1 MNSKLIGGI
10 LLVVGTSIGGGM
22 LALPIAG
29 AAGGFIY
36 SSILLLFCWL
46 AMTFAAFLILEI
58 NLWLPK
64 NSNIISMAKKTL
76 GNTGAIITWIT
87 YLLLLY
93 SLLSA
98 YISGG
103 GDILHGLLLAAGVN
117 SASSLDACL
126 FVLILGFVVYK
137 GVQSVDYVNRGL
149 MFTKLG
155 ALLLLII
162 LMTPFIQVPDLSSGK
177 AHLLLGSVMVMITS
191 FGFAT
196 IVPSLRSYFHS
207 DVTKLRRVIFIGSL
221 IPLICYII
229 WDLAIMGTLPIAGPK
244 GLVQMMTSGHSTTD
258 LTTALSVTL
267 HSHTVTAITRLFTSI
282 CMATSFLG
290 VSLGLSDFLADG
302 FNMEKKGINAVTIY
316 GVTFLPPLAFVMYFH
331 NAFIGG
337 LNYAGI
343 CCVILLMLLPALMIW
358 QGRYKLKIAQGYEV
372 VGGKVGIIILMI
384 VSILLLIL
392 SVQQTFASLLSSL

>member
-29 AAGGFIY
+29 AGGGFLY
-36 SSILLLFCWL
+36 SSLLLLFCWM
-46 AMTFAAFLILEI
+46 AMTFAAFLILEV
-58 NLWLPK
+58 NLWLPQ
-64 NSNIISMAKKTL
+64 NSNIISMAKTTL
-76 GNTGAIITWIT
+76 GTGGAIVAWIS

-98 YISGG
+98 YIAGG
-103 GDILHGLLLAAGVN
+103 SDILHGLLLIIKIN
-117 SASSLDACL
+117 SSVSLDACV
-126 FVLILGFVVYK
+126 FVLVLGFIVFK

-149 MFTKLG
+149 MFTKLA
-155 ALLLLII
+155 ALLILVVLL
-162 LMTPFIQVPDLSSGK
+162 TPFIQIPDLSSGK
-177 AHLLLGSVMVMITS
+177 AHMLLGSVMVMITS
-191 FGFAT
+191 FGFAS

-207 DVTKLRRVIFIGSL
+207 DVAKLRKVILIGSL

-229 WDLAIMGTLPIAGPK
+229 WDLAIMGTLPSGGK
-244 GLVQMMTSGHSTTD
+244 NGLIQMMQSGHSTTD
-258 LTTALSVTL
+258 LTNALAEYL
-267 HSHTVTAITRLFTSI
+267 HSNAVTQITRLFTSI

-302 FNMEKKGINAVTIY
+302 FNMEKKGANAFTIY
-316 GVTFLPPLAFVMYFH
+316 GVTFLPPLAFVLYFH

-343 CCVILLMLLPALMIW
+343 CCVVLLMLLPALMTW
-358 QGRYKLKIAQGYEV
+358 QGRYQRQVAHGYQV
-372 VGGKVGIIILMI
+372 AGGKFAV
-384 VSILLLIL
+384 ILLAIISLGMLTL
-392 SVQQTFASLLSSL
+392 SVTQTVLGLLK

>member
-29 AAGGFIY
+29 AGGGFLY
-36 SSILLLFCWL
+36 SSLLLLFCWM
-46 AMTFAAFLILEI
+46 AMTFAAFLILEV
-58 NLWLPK
+58 NLWLPQ

-76 GNTGAIITWIT
+76 GTSGAIVAWIS

-98 YISGG
+98 YIAGG
-103 GDILHGLLLAAGVN
+103 SDILHGLLLVMKIN
-117 SASSLDACL
+117 SNMSLDACI
-126 FVLILGFVVYK
+126 FVLVLGFIVYK

-149 MFTKLG
+149 MFTKLS
-155 ALLLLII
+155 AFLILFI
-162 LMTPFIQVPDLSSGK
+162 LITPFIQIPDLSSGK
-177 AHLLLGSVMVMITS
+177 AHMLLGSVMVMVTS
-191 FGFAT
+191 FGFAS
-196 IVPSLRSYFHS
+196 IVPSLRSYFQS
-207 DVTKLRRVIFIGSL
+207 DVRKLRKVVLIGSL

-229 WDLAIMGTLPIAGPK
+229 WDLAIMGTLPSGGNN
-244 GLVQMMTSGHSTTD
+244 GLIQMMQSGHSTTD
-258 LTTALSVTL
+258 LTNALAEYL
-267 HSHTVTAITRLFTSI
+267 HSNAVTQITRLFTSI

-302 FNMEKKGINAVTIY
+302 FNMEKMGINAFTIY
-316 GVTFLPPLAFVMYFH
+316 GVTFLPPLAFVLYFH

-343 CCVILLMLLPALMIW
+343 CCVVLLMLLPALMTW
-358 QGRYKLKIAQGYEV
+358 QGRYRRHVAHGYQV
-372 VGGKVGIIILMI
+372 AGGKISIILLTI
-384 VSILLLIL
+384 ISIGLLIL
-392 SVQQTFASLLSSL
+392 SVQQTITGLYK

>member
-29 AAGGFIY
+29 AGGGFLY
-36 SSILLLFCWL
+36 SSILLFFCWM
-46 AMTFAAFLILEI
+46 AMTFAAFLILEV
-58 NLWLPK
+58 NLWLPQ
-64 NSNIISMAKKTL
+64 NSNIISMAKTTL
-76 GNTGAIITWIT
+76 GTGGAIIAWIS

-98 YISGG
+98 YIAGG
-103 GDILHGLLLAAGVN
+103 SDILHGLLAAMGVK
-117 SASSLDACL
+117 STMSLDACI
-126 FVLILGFVVYK
+126 FVLILGYVVYN

-155 ALLLLII
+155 AFLILII
-162 LMTPFIQVPDLSSGK
+162 LITPFIQLPDLTSGK

-196 IVPSLRSYFHS
+196 IVPSLRSYFRS

-221 IPLICYII
+221 IPLVCYII
-229 WDLAIMGTLPIAGPK
+229 WDLAIMGTLPSGGTN
-244 GLVQMMTSGHSTTD
+244 GLIQMMQSGHSTTD
-258 LTTALSVTL
+258 LTNLLSVYL
-267 HSHTVTAITRLFTSI
+267 HSNSVTRITRLFTSI

-302 FNMEKKGINAVTIY
+302 FNMEKRGGNAITIY
-316 GVTFLPPLAFVMYFH
+316 GVTFLPPLALVLYFH

-343 CCVILLMLLPALMIW
+343 CCVVLLMLLPAVMTW
-358 QGRYKLKIAQGYEV
+358 QGRYRRHVAHGYQV
-372 VGGKVGIIILMI
+372 TGGKLSIILLAI
-384 VSILLLIL
+384 VSVGMLIL
-392 SVQQTFASLLSSL
+392 SVEQTLSGLLK

>member
-29 AAGGFIY
+29 AGGGFLY
-36 SSILLLFCWL
+36 SSLLLLFCWM
-46 AMTFAAFLILEI
+46 AMTFAAFLILEV
-58 NLWLPK
+58 NLWLPQ
-64 NSNIISMAKKTL
+64 NSNMISMAKKTL
-76 GNTGAIITWIT
+76 GVGGAIIAWIT

-98 YISGG
+98 YIAGG
-103 GDILHGLLLAAGVN
+103 SDILHGLLSAMGVK
-117 SASSLDACL
+117 STISLDACL
-126 FVLILGFVVYK
+126 FVLILGFIVYK

-149 MFTKLG
+149 MFTKL
-155 ALLLLII
+155 AAFLILII
-162 LMTPFIQVPDLSSGK
+162 LITPFIQMPDLTSGK
-177 AHLLLGSVMVMITS
+177 AHLLLGSIMVMITS

-196 IVPSLRSYFHS
+196 IVPSLRSYFQS
-207 DVTKLRRVIFIGSL
+207 DVAKLRRIIFIGSL

-229 WDLAIMGTLPIAGPK
+229 WDLAIMGTLPSGGK
-244 GLVQMMTSGHSTTD
+244 NGLIQMMQSGHSTTD
-258 LTTALSVTL
+258 LTNSLSIFL
-267 HSHTVTAITRLFTSI
+267 HSNAVTRITRLFTSI

-302 FNMEKKGINAVTIY
+302 FNMEKRGVNAITIY
-316 GVTFLPPLAFVMYFH
+316 GVTFLPPLALVLYFH

-343 CCVILLMLLPALMIW
+343 CCVVLLMLLPALMTW
-358 QGRYKLKIAQGYEV
+358 QGRYRRQVAHGYQV
-372 VGGKVGIIILMI
+372 VGGKASVILLTI
-384 VSILLLIL
+384 VSIGMLIL
-392 SVQQTFASLLSSL
+392 SVQQTVSGLIK